1 MASIKKIEGKTGTS
15 YKITVTKGRDSN
27 GKQIRHFKT
36 WTPDRPMTARQMEK
50 EAQRVALEFEREIEL
65 GYQADN
71 RQTFSQYA
79 EYFIQLK
86 ERRGTAKGT
95 IERYHSFMKRV
106 EPAIGHLK
114 LQEIRPQHINAFYQE
129 LERPGARDAFL
140 YRATPKVDFRELLKK
155 KGLTQKAVIDGAH
168 VAHSTMTHIFGG
180 GKIGVKKAE
189 DIADFLEMK
198 VSELFKVGQEHNN
211 TPLSAVTVKDYHGF
225 ICSVLG
231 QAEKEMLIPYNPAKR
246 ATPPVVEN
254 KSEPDYFQP
263 EVLAR
268 ILEALEDEPMKWKT
282 IVHLLIV
289 TGCRRGEIAG
299 LKWEKIDLDGKEIKI
314 DRSLQYLASAGV
326 IDGPT
331 KTRNTRYINIPDET
345 VSLLRK
351 YKRWQAEQQL
361 RNGDRWKGEGYL
373 FTQDDGRPIIPS
385 TINFWLRG
393 FSKRHN
399 LPHIHPH
406 AFRHTAA
413 SILISEGVD
422 IVTVSKML
430 GHANTSMTTDVYSH
444 IIEESKRKA
453 TECIADVMLR
463 KKRA

>member
-1 MASIKKIEGKTGTS
+1 MASIKKIEGKTGTA
-15 YKITVTKGRDSN
+15 YKITVTKGRDSS

-50 EAQRVALEFEREIEL
+50 EAQRVAYDFEREIEL
-65 GYQADN
+65 GFQADN

-86 ERRGTAKGT
+86 KRCGAAEGT
-95 IERYHSFMKRV
+95 IERYISFMKRV
-106 EPAIGHLK
+106 GPAIGHLK
-114 LQEIRPQHINAFYQE
+114 LCEIRPQHINAFYQD

-140 YRATPKVDFRELLKK
+140 YRATPRVDFRSMLDNR
-155 KGLTQKAVIDGAH
+155 GMTQREVVDGAH
-168 VAHSTMTHIFGG
+168 VAHSTMTHIYRG
-180 GKIGVKKAE
+180 GKVGLKTAE
-189 DIADFLEMK
+189 RIAAFLEVK
-198 VSELFKVGQEHNN
+198 VSELFKVEQEHNGGL
-211 TPLSAVTVKDYHGF
+211 LSTRTVRDYHEF
-225 ICSVLG
+225 VCSVLA
-231 QAEKEMLIPYNPAKR
+231 QAAKEMLIPYNPAKR
-246 ATPPVVEN
+246 ATVTTTN
-254 KSEPDYFQP
+254 DKREPNYFQP
-263 EVLAR
+263 ETITR
-268 ILEALEDEPMKWKT
+268 ILEALEGEPIKWRM

-299 LKWEKIDLDGKEIKI
+299 LKWEKIDFGRKEIKI
-314 DRSLQYLASAGV
+314 DHALQYLASVGV
-326 IDGPT
+326 IYGPT
-331 KTRNTRYINIPDET
+331 KTRNTRYVNIADET
-345 VSLLRK
+345 ALLLRK
-351 YKRWQAEQQL
+351 YKRWQAEQQI

-393 FSKRHN
+393 FSERHG
-399 LPHIHPH
+399 LPHINPH

-430 GHANTSMTTDVYSH
+430 GHANPSMTTDVYSH

-453 TECIADVMLR
+453 TECIADALLR
-463 KKRA
+463 KKKA

>member
-1 MASIKKIEGKTGTS
+1 MASIKKIEGKTGTA
-15 YKITVTKGRDSN
+15 YKITVTKGRDSS

-50 EAQRVALEFEREIEL
+50 EAQRVAYDFEREIEL
-65 GYQADN
+65 GFQADN
-71 RQTFSQYA
+71 RQTFEQYA
-79 EYFIQLK
+79 EYFIQLS
-86 ERRGTAKGT
+86 ERRGAAKGT
-95 IERYHSFMKRV
+95 IERYRLFMKRTV
-106 EPAIGHLK
+106 PVIGHLK

-129 LERPGARDAFL
+129 LEKHGARDVFL
-140 YRATPKVDFRELLKK
+140 YRAIPRENFRAILKER
-155 KGLTQKAVIDGAH
+155 GLTQQAIIDGTN
-168 VAHSTMTHIFGG
+168 VGHSTMTTIFGG
-180 GKIGVKKAE
+180 RHISVKKAE
-189 DIADFLEMK
+189 AIANFLGMQ
-198 VSELFKVGQEHNN
+198 VSELFKVEQQHDD
-211 TPLSAVTVKDYHGF
+211 TPLSATTINNYHGF
-225 ICSVLG
+225 LCTVLG

-246 ATPPVVEN
+246 ATPPAPAIH
-254 KSEPDYFQP
+254 EPDYFQP
-263 EVLAR
+263 DTLIR
-268 ILEALEDEPMKWKT
+268 IIEALESEPIKWKT
-282 IVHLLIV
+282 ITHLLIV
-289 TGCRRGEIAG
+289 TGCRRGEIAA
-299 LKWEKIDLDGKEIKI
+299 LKWEKVDFENKQIKI

-331 KTRNTRYINIPDET
+331 KTRNVRYVNIPDET
-345 VSLLRK
+345 AALLRS
-351 YKRWQAEQQL
+351 YKRWQTEQQL

-373 FTQDDGRPIIPS
+373 FTQDDGRPIVPG
-385 TINFWLRG
+385 TINRWLIR
-393 FSKRHN
+393 FSKRHG

-463 KKRA
+463 RKKA